1 MKSKTVC
8 RLGYWS
14 FFVALLFSFYAIM
27 FDLFRENIEM
37 VVTSDLP
44 FFFMNFGFFMFAR
57 LILVELGD
65 EFDS

>member
-8 RLGYWS
+8 RLSYWS
-14 FFVALLFSFYAIM
+14 FFVALLFNFYTTM
-27 FDLFRENIEM
+27 LDLFRENIEM

-44 FFFMNFGFFMFAR
+44 FLFMTFGFFMLAR

-65 EFDS
+65 EFES